1 MEGTTGTTPSDVHY
15 NRLKADL
22 LAGRYPPGTTL
33 YETAL
38 SSVYG
43 VSRTPMR
50 EALARL
56 AQDRL
61 IERSA
66 RGFVV
71 RRRSPEEILAIYEAR
86 ISLEST
92 AAALAAERR
101 GDFDLERLGHLL
113 AARRDATDPAEHPGL
128 NAQFHR
134 AVRTAARNEI
144 IITFLDQLDDLLT
157 VYRPDRSAPEVPDNT
172 LEEHGAVLDAVRDR
186 DPESAR
192 RAMATHLVRMRDLRV
207 ATLVR
212 QTG

>member
-15 NRLKADL
+15 NRIKADL
-22 LAGRYPPGTTL
+22 LAGRYPPGTML
-33 YETAL
+33 FETAL

-71 RRRSPEEILAIYEAR
+71 RRRSPEEILAVYEAR

-101 GDFDLERLGHLL
+101 GDFDLERLTHLL
-113 AARRDATDPAEHPGL
+113 AARRDATDPADHPGL
-128 NAQFHR
+128 NAQFHH
-134 AVRTAARNEI
+134 AVRAAARNEI
-144 IITFLDQLDDLLT
+144 ISTFLDELDDLLT
-157 VYRPDRSAPEVPDNT
+157 IYRPDRPAPDVADHGV
-172 LEEHGAVLDAVRDR
+172 EEHGAVLDALRSR
-186 DPESAR
+186 DPEAAR
-192 RAMATHLVRMRDLRV
+192 QAMARHLVRMRDLRV

-212 QTG
+212 RTG